1 MMLQQEFNVVVDGYA
16 QPGVMMRAQERQF
29 VSLKFVAS
37 GGHGSSF
44 VTCPT
49 PPAVRFLNLD

>member
-29 VSLKFVAS
+29 VSLKFVAC
-37 GGHGSSF
+37 GLVATVRPSS
-44 VTCPT
+44 
-49 PPAVRFLNLD
+49 PAPHLQLFDS